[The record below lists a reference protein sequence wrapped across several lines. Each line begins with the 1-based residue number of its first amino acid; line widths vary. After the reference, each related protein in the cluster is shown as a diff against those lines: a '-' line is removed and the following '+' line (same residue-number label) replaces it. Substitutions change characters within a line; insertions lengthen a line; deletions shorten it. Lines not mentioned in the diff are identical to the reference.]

1 MSIVDDFLLGGN
13 DEVDTSFGTS
23 TMICSGQTFQV
34 VMNDERKSY
43 KGALGG
49 LESDVQA
56 IAVAQPRNVTNPRA
70 MLQKRCTID
79 GVSYRVAEVSTGKV
93 AISFTL
99 ADPNEST

>member
-1 MSIVDDFLLGGN
+1 
-13 DEVDTSFGTS
+13 
-23 TMICSGQTFQV
+23 MICAGQTFQV

-43 KGALGG
+43 KGSLGG

-56 IAVAQPRNVTNPRA
+56 VAVAQPANVTNPRTL
-70 MLQKRCTID
+70 LQKRCTVD
-79 GVSYRVAEVSTGKV
+79 GISYRIAEVATGKV

>member
-13 DEVDTSFGTS
+13 DEVDSAFGTS
-23 TMICSGQTFQV
+23 TMICAGQTFQV

-49 LESDVQA
+49 LESDVQGV
-56 IAVAQPRNVTNPRA
+56 AVAQPSAVTNPRSL
-70 MLQKRCTID
+70 LQKRCTVD
-79 GVSYRVAEVSTGKV
+79 GVSYRIAEVATGKV

>member
-13 DEVDTSFGTS
+13 DEVDASFGTS

-70 MLQKRCTID
+70 MLQKRCTVD

-93 AISFTL
+93 AVSFTL

>member
-1 MSIVDDFLLGGN
+1 MSIIDDFLLGGN
-13 DEVDTSFGTS
+13 EEVDSAFGTS
-23 TMICSGQTFQV
+23 TMICAGQTFQV

-43 KGALGG
+43 KGSLGG
-49 LESDVQA
+49 LESDVQGV
-56 IAVAQPRNVTNPRA
+56 AVAQPSAVTNPRTL
-70 MLQKRCTID
+70 LQKRCTID